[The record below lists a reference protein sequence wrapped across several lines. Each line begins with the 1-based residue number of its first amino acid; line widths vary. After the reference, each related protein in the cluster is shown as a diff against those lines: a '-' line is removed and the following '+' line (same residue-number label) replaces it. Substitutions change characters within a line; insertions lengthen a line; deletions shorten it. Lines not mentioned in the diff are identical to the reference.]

1 MSDLLYLRI
10 PRSEDVDFM
19 LRLENDPDIWKV
31 SQTEEPFT
39 YDEIA
44 DFINDS
50 KHNLFLEFQLRN
62 VIVLKE
68 GDTAI
73 GTLDLFDYDDKERSA
88 GIGITICKDY
98 RNKKIGSKALLLFV
112 KMAFLDLNI
121 RELYCTI
128 FPDNIES
135 ISLFESCGFQREKLL
150 KNNVQYRGQSYDV
163 YLYRLKKEDIYE
175 ERN

>member
-1 MSDLLYLRI
+1 MSDLLYLRTLK
-10 PRSEDVDFM
+10 SEDVDFM

-50 KHNLFLEFQLRN
+50 KHDLFEEFQLRN
-62 VIVLKE
+62 VIVLKD
-68 GDTAI
+68 GDIAI

-88 GIGITICKDY
+88 GIGITICKEH
-98 RNKKIGSKALLLFV
+98 RNKRIGSQALLLFV
-112 KMAFLDLNI
+112 EMAFL
-121 RELYCTI
+121 ELKLKELHCTI

-135 ISLFESCGFQREKLL
+135 ISLFESCGFLREKLL

-163 YLYRLKKEDIYE
+163 YLYSLKKEDIYE